1 MVFLLLKSDRKAEV
15 RSDSACA
22 VSKQFLRYQ
31 GRPNAA
37 AGLHPLGCCLSLLA
51 LLWSRPVPN
60 SCSVSRGETTLRRA
74 TSHDRHSL
82 CCGCPHLATK
92 RPPTP
97 RSRAGV
103 RVEERWCFS
112 AKTLARTITN
122 ATENE
127 IQALLEGTT
136 IRLSASSRERCL
148 TSAISDFQC
157 LAKVEE
163 AAAESGGLSLW
174 AFAMFAEG
182 LRHNAMVNFPAFFHS
197 NWGIPNLS
205 SNPGFIKMTWLD
217 YAPDRRSPSL
227 LMNGGQRR
235 RRSTS
240 AHLRVTFAG
249 STWCSSPI
257 T

>member
-1 MVFLLLKSDRKAEV
+1 MQSSHSFARLFSRMCWPWTA
-15 RSDSACA
+15 
-22 VSKQFLRYQ
+22 LR
-31 GRPNAA
+31 
-37 AGLHPLGCCLSLLA
+37 
-51 LLWSRPVPN
+51 
-60 SCSVSRGETTLRRA
+60 SRGETTRRRA
-74 TSHDRHSL
+74 TSRDRHSL
-82 CCGCPHLATK
+82 CCGFPHLATK

-103 RVEERWCFS
+103 RVEERWCFA

-148 TSAISDFQC
+148 TGAISDFRC

-163 AAAESGGLSLW
+163 AAAGRGGLSLW
-174 AFAMFAEG
+174 PSAMFAEG
-182 LRHNAMVNFPAFFHS
+182 LRHIATVNFPAFLHS
-197 NWGIPNLS
+197 NWGIPDLS

-235 RRSTS
+235 RRSTR